1 MQGLMMDLPMLL
13 SRLIDYAA
21 DHHGETEVVSRQ
33 INGSVERSNWRA
45 VRSRSKQ
52 LAKSL
57 LAAGFN
63 SSTHFSS
70 LTWNT
75 INHLE
80 VFYGVLGIGSPLHT
94 LNPRLTVQDLCYM
107 IELME
112 DKVCFYDSD
121 TQPLAEEIDR
131 HTDFITQ
138 WIYLDEGEDLP
149 ASTLRNYMSLSMLK
163 DGVDDQ
169 FEWPV
174 FDERDAAT
182 VCFTSG
188 TTGRPKG
195 VAYSHR
201 SLTLCAMN
209 MTMVDMY
216 GSARNGEL
224 VCAMPVAPIFHANG
238 WMMPFSAPMNGH
250 KLVLPGRDFSPAA
263 IVELISQ
270 EGVTIAGAVPTVWN
284 DIIATADNSNISLPS
299 LSTALVAGTA
309 IPEKLYDLLEGRG
322 MGVRTTWGMTE
333 VPGATRASLPPTA
346 GDADKANI
354 RNIALNRQGRVG
366 FQADLRIID
375 GNGNRLPHDGVAS
388 GILQVRGPIVAAR
401 YVGELES
408 QSVDWLDTGDIAVI
422 YPDST
427 IQIVD
432 RAKDVIKS
440 GGEWISS
447 PQLEAAA
454 VSHPSVNLAAAVAT
468 PHPRW
473 QERPFLLCTL
483 NTGNTVTADELR
495 LHMAKSLAKWWL
507 PEDIKFIDE
516 MPLTATG
523 KINKVRLRELYVQVD
538 AIQQQA

>member
-1 MQGLMMDLPMLL
+1 MQGLMMDVPMLL

-33 INGSVERSNWRA
+33 INGRVERSNWRA

-63 SSTHFSS
+63 SDTHFSS

-94 LNPRLTVQDLCYM
+94 LNPRLTVNDLCYM
-107 IELME
+107 IELMA
-112 DKVCFYDSD
+112 DTVCFYDAD
-121 TQPLAEEIDR
+121 TQALAEEIDR
-131 HTDFITQ
+131 NTDFISQ
-138 WIYLDEGEDLP
+138 WIYLDEGEALP
-149 ASTLRNYMSLSMLK
+149 AASLRKYGSLSALK

-224 VCAMPVAPIFHANG
+224 VCAMPIAPIFHANG

-250 KLVLPGRDFSPAA
+250 KLVLPGRDFSPAGV
-263 IVELISQ
+263 VELMAQ
-270 EGVTIAGAVPTVWN
+270 EGVTIAGAVPTVWS
-284 DIIATADNSNISLPS
+284 DIMATADRSETSLPS

-309 IPEKLYDLLEGRG
+309 IPEKLFDLLEGRG
-322 MGVRTTWGMTE
+322 IGVRTTWGMTE

-346 GDADKANI
+346 GEANKADI
-354 RNIALNRQGRVG
+354 RKIALSRQGRVG
-366 FQADLRIID
+366 FQADLRIVD
-375 GNGNRLPHDGVAS
+375 EEGNRLAHDGIAS

-401 YVGELES
+401 YVGESED
-408 QSVDWLDTGDIAVI
+408 QAVEWLDTGDIATI

-454 VSHPSVNLAAAVAT
+454 ASHPAVNLAAAVAA

-483 NTGNTVTADELR
+483 NANQEVSADALR
-495 LHMAKSLAKWWL
+495 QHMAQTLAKWWL
-507 PEDIKFIDE
+507 PEDIKFIEE

-523 KINKVRLRELYVQVD
+523 KINKVRLRQLYVQ
-538 AIQQQA
+538 ASTLEEKG

>member
-1 MQGLMMDLPMLL
+1 MQGLMMDVPMLL

-33 INGSVERSNWRA
+33 INGRVERSNWRA

-63 SSTHFSS
+63 SDTHFSS

-94 LNPRLTVQDLCYM
+94 LNPRLTVNDLCYM
-107 IELME
+107 IELMA
-112 DKVCFYDSD
+112 DKVCFYDAD
-121 TQPLAEEIDR
+121 TQALAEEIDR
-131 HTDFITQ
+131 NTDFISQ
-138 WIYLDEGEDLP
+138 WIYLDEGEALP
-149 ASTLRNYMSLSMLK
+149 AASLRKYCSLSALK

-224 VCAMPVAPIFHANG
+224 VCAMPIAPIFHANG

-250 KLVLPGRDFSPAA
+250 KLVLPGRDFSPAGV
-263 IVELISQ
+263 VELMAQ
-270 EGVTIAGAVPTVWN
+270 EGVTIAGAVPTVWS
-284 DIIATADNSNISLPS
+284 DIMATADRSETSLPS

-309 IPEKLYDLLEGRG
+309 IPEKLFDLLEGRG
-322 MGVRTTWGMTE
+322 IGVRTTWGMTE

-346 GDADKANI
+346 GEANKVDI
-354 RNIALNRQGRVG
+354 RKIALNRQGRVG
-366 FQADLRIID
+366 FQADLRIVD
-375 GNGNRLPHDGVAS
+375 EEGNCLAHDGIAS

-401 YVGELES
+401 YVGERED
-408 QSVDWLDTGDIAVI
+408 QAVEWLDTGDIATI

-454 VSHPSVNLAAAVAT
+454 ASHPAVNLAAAVAA

-483 NTGNTVTADELR
+483 NANQEVSADALR
-495 LHMAKSLAKWWL
+495 QHMAQTLAKWWL
-507 PEDIKFIDE
+507 PEDIKFIEE

-523 KINKVRLRELYVQVD
+523 KINKVRLRQLYVQ
-538 AIQQQA
+538 ASTLEEKG

>member
-1 MQGLMMDLPMLL
+1 MDVPMLL

-33 INGSVERSNWRA
+33 INGRVERSDWRA
-45 VRSRSKQ
+45 LRSRSKQ

-63 SSTHFSS
+63 SDTHFSS

-94 LNPRLTVQDLCYM
+94 LNPRLTVNDLCYM
-107 IELME
+107 IELMA
-112 DKVCFYDSD
+112 DKVCFYDAD
-121 TQPLAEEIDR
+121 TQALAEEIDR
-131 HTDFITQ
+131 NTDFISQ
-138 WIYLDEGEDLP
+138 WIYLDEGEALP
-149 ASTLRNYMSLSMLK
+149 AANLRKYCSLSALK

-224 VCAMPVAPIFHANG
+224 VCAMPIAPIFHANG

-250 KLVLPGRDFSPAA
+250 KLVLPGRDFSPAGV
-263 IVELISQ
+263 VELMAQ
-270 EGVTIAGAVPTVWN
+270 EGVTIAGAVPTVWS
-284 DIIATADNSNISLPS
+284 DIMATADRSETSLAS

-309 IPEKLYDLLEGRG
+309 IPEKLFDLLEGRG
-322 MGVRTTWGMTE
+322 IGVRTTWGMTE

-346 GDADKANI
+346 GETNKADI
-354 RNIALNRQGRVG
+354 RKIALNRQGRVG
-366 FQADLRIID
+366 FQADLRIVD
-375 GNGNRLPHDGVAS
+375 EEGNRLAHDGIAS

-401 YVGELES
+401 YVGESED
-408 QSVDWLDTGDIAVI
+408 QAVEWLDTGDIATI

-454 VSHPSVNLAAAVAT
+454 ASHPAVNLAAAVAA

-483 NTGNTVTADELR
+483 NANQEVSADALR
-495 LHMAKSLAKWWL
+495 QHMAQTLAKWWL
-507 PEDIKFIDE
+507 PEDIKFIEE

-523 KINKVRLRELYVQVD
+523 KINKMRLRQLYVQ
-538 AIQQQA
+538 ASTLEEKG

>member
-1 MQGLMMDLPMLL
+1 MDVPMLL

-33 INGSVERSNWRA
+33 INGRVERSNWRA

-63 SSTHFSS
+63 SDTHFSS

-94 LNPRLTVQDLCYM
+94 LNPRLTVNDLCYM
-107 IELME
+107 IELMA
-112 DKVCFYDSD
+112 DTVCFYDAD
-121 TQPLAEEIDR
+121 TQALAEEIDR
-131 HTDFITQ
+131 NTDFISQ
-138 WIYLDEGEDLP
+138 WIYLDEGEALP
-149 ASTLRNYMSLSMLK
+149 AASLRKYGSLSALK

-224 VCAMPVAPIFHANG
+224 VCAMPIAPIFHANG

-250 KLVLPGRDFSPAA
+250 KLVLPGRDFSPAGV
-263 IVELISQ
+263 VELMAQ
-270 EGVTIAGAVPTVWN
+270 EGVTIAGAVPTVWS
-284 DIIATADNSNISLPS
+284 DIMATADRSETSLPS

-309 IPEKLYDLLEGRG
+309 IPEKLFDLLEGRG
-322 MGVRTTWGMTE
+322 IGVRTTWGMTE

-346 GDADKANI
+346 GEANKADI
-354 RNIALNRQGRVG
+354 RKIALSRQGRVG
-366 FQADLRIID
+366 FQADLRIVD
-375 GNGNRLPHDGVAS
+375 EEGNRLAHDGIAS

-401 YVGELES
+401 YVGESED
-408 QSVDWLDTGDIAVI
+408 QAVEWLDTGDIATI

-454 VSHPSVNLAAAVAT
+454 ASHPAVNLAAAVAA

-483 NTGNTVTADELR
+483 NANQEVSADALR
-495 LHMAKSLAKWWL
+495 QHMAQTLAKWWL
-507 PEDIKFIDE
+507 PEDIKFIEE

-523 KINKVRLRELYVQVD
+523 KINKVRLRQLYVQ
-538 AIQQQA
+538 ASTLEEKG

>member
-1 MQGLMMDLPMLL
+1 MDVPMLL

-33 INGSVERSNWRA
+33 INGRVERSNWRA
-45 VRSRSKQ
+45 LRSRSKQ

-63 SSTHFSS
+63 SDTHFSS

-94 LNPRLTVQDLCYM
+94 LNPRLTVNDLCYM

-149 ASTLRNYMSLSMLK
+149 ASTLRNYMSLSVLK
-163 DGVDDQ
+163 DGVDDR

-250 KLVLPGRDFSPAA
+250 KLVLPGRDFSPAS

-284 DIIATADNSNISLPS
+284 DIIATADNSKISLPS
-299 LSTALVAGTA
+299 LTTALVAGTA
-309 IPEKLYDLLEGRG
+309 IPEKLYDLLEERG

-346 GDADKANI
+346 GDADKSET
-354 RNIALNRQGRVG
+354 RKIALSRQGRVG

-375 GNGNRLPHDGVAS
+375 EAGDCLPHDGIAS

-401 YVGELES
+401 YVGETES
-408 QSVDWLDTGDIAVI
+408 QSVDWLDTGDIATI

-454 VSHPSVNLAAAVAT
+454 VSHPSVKLAAAVAT

-483 NTGNTVTADELR
+483 NAGNTVTADELR
-495 LHMAKSLAKWWL
+495 LHMGKSLAKWWL
-507 PEDIKFIDE
+507 PEEIKFIDE

-523 KINKVRLRELYVQVD
+523 KINKVRLRQLYVQSN
-538 AIQQQA
+538 ALAQQA

>member
-1 MQGLMMDLPMLL
+1 MDVPMLL

-33 INGSVERSNWRA
+33 INGRVERSNWRA
-45 VRSRSKQ
+45 LRSRSKQ

-63 SSTHFSS
+63 SDTHFSS

-94 LNPRLTVQDLCYM
+94 LNPRLTVNDLCYM
-107 IELME
+107 IELMA
-112 DKVCFYDSD
+112 DTVCFYDAD
-121 TQPLAEEIDR
+121 TQALAEEIDR
-131 HTDFITQ
+131 NTDFISQ
-138 WIYLDEGEDLP
+138 WIYLDEGEALP
-149 ASTLRNYMSLSMLK
+149 AAKLRKYCSLSALK

-224 VCAMPVAPIFHANG
+224 VCAMPIAPIFHANG

-250 KLVLPGRDFSPAA
+250 KLVLPGRDFSPAGV
-263 IVELISQ
+263 VELMAQ
-270 EGVTIAGAVPTVWN
+270 EGVTIAGAVPTVWS
-284 DIIATADNSNISLPS
+284 DIMATADRSETSLPS

-309 IPEKLYDLLEGRG
+309 IPEKLFDLLEGRG
-322 MGVRTTWGMTE
+322 IGVRTTWGMTE

-346 GDADKANI
+346 GEANKADI
-354 RNIALNRQGRVG
+354 RKIALSRQGRVG
-366 FQADLRIID
+366 FQADLRIVD
-375 GNGNRLPHDGVAS
+375 EEGNRLAHDGIAS
-388 GILQVRGPIVAAR
+388 GTLQVRGPIVAAR
-401 YVGELES
+401 YVGESED
-408 QSVDWLDTGDIAVI
+408 QAVEWLDTGDIATI

-454 VSHPSVNLAAAVAT
+454 ASHPAVNLAAAVAA

-483 NTGNTVTADELR
+483 NANQEVSADALR
-495 LHMAKSLAKWWL
+495 QHMAQTLAKWWL
-507 PEDIKFIDE
+507 PEDIKFIEE

-523 KINKVRLRELYVQVD
+523 KINKVRLRQMYVQ
-538 AIQQQA
+538 ASTLEEKG

>member
-1 MQGLMMDLPMLL
+1 MDVPMLL

-21 DHHGETEVVSRQ
+21 DHHGETEVISRQ
-33 INGSVERSNWRA
+33 INGRVERSNWRA
-45 VRSRSKQ
+45 LRSRSKQ

-63 SSTHFSS
+63 SDTHFSS

-94 LNPRLTVQDLCYM
+94 LNPRLTVNDLCYM
-107 IELME
+107 IELMA
-112 DKVCFYDSD
+112 DTVCFYDAD
-121 TQPLAEEIDR
+121 TQALAEEIDR
-131 HTDFITQ
+131 NTDSIRQ
-138 WIYLDEGEDLP
+138 WIYLDEGEALP
-149 ASTLRNYMSLSMLK
+149 ATSLRKYCSLSALK

-224 VCAMPVAPIFHANG
+224 VCAMPIAPIFHANG

-250 KLVLPGRDFSPAA
+250 KLVLPGRDFSSAGV
-263 IVELISQ
+263 VELMAQ
-270 EGVTIAGAVPTVWN
+270 EGVTIAGAVPTVWS
-284 DIIATADNSNISLPS
+284 DIMAKADSSETSLPS

-309 IPEKLYDLLEGRG
+309 IPEKLFDLLEGRG
-322 MGVRTTWGMTE
+322 IGVRTTWGMTE

-346 GDADKANI
+346 GETNKADI
-354 RNIALNRQGRVG
+354 RKIALSRQGRVG
-366 FQADLRIID
+366 FQADLRIVD
-375 GNGNRLPHDGVAS
+375 EEGNCLTHDGIAS

-401 YVGELES
+401 YVGESED
-408 QSVDWLDTGDIAVI
+408 QAVQWLDTGDIATI

-454 VSHPSVNLAAAVAT
+454 ASHPAVNLAAAVAA

-483 NTGNTVTADELR
+483 NANQEVSADALR
-495 LHMAKSLAKWWL
+495 QHMAQTLAKWWL
-507 PEDIKFIDE
+507 PEDIKFIEE

-523 KINKVRLRELYVQVD
+523 KINKMRLRQLYVQ
-538 AIQQQA
+538 ASILEEKG

>member
-1 MQGLMMDLPMLL
+1 MDVPMLL

-63 SSTHFSS
+63 SDTHFSS

-94 LNPRLTVQDLCYM
+94 LNPRLTVNDLCYM
-107 IELME
+107 IELMA
-112 DKVCFYDSD
+112 DKVCFYDAD
-121 TQPLAEEIDR
+121 TQALAEEIDR
-131 HTDFITQ
+131 NTDFIGQ
-138 WIYLDEGEDLP
+138 WIYLDEGEALP
-149 ASTLRNYMSLSMLK
+149 AANLRKYCSLSALK

-224 VCAMPVAPIFHANG
+224 VCAMPIAPIFHANG

-250 KLVLPGRDFSPAA
+250 KLVLPGRDFSPAGV
-263 IVELISQ
+263 VELMAQ
-270 EGVTIAGAVPTVWN
+270 EGVTIAGAVPTVWS
-284 DIIATADNSNISLPS
+284 DIMATADRSETSLAS

-309 IPEKLYDLLEGRG
+309 IPEKLFDLLEGRG
-322 MGVRTTWGMTE
+322 IGVRTTWGMTE

-346 GDADKANI
+346 GETNKADI
-354 RNIALNRQGRVG
+354 RKIALNRQGRVG
-366 FQADLRIID
+366 FQADLRIVD
-375 GNGNRLPHDGVAS
+375 EEGNRLAHDGIAS

-401 YVGELES
+401 YVGESED
-408 QSVDWLDTGDIAVI
+408 QAVEWLDTGDIATI

-454 VSHPSVNLAAAVAT
+454 ASHPAVNLAAAVAA

-483 NTGNTVTADELR
+483 NANQEVSADALR
-495 LHMAKSLAKWWL
+495 QHMAQTLAKWWL
-507 PEDIKFIDE
+507 PEDIKFIKE

-523 KINKVRLRELYVQVD
+523 KINKVRLRQLYVQ
-538 AIQQQA
+538 ASTLEEKG

>member
-1 MQGLMMDLPMLL
+1 MDVPMLL

-33 INGSVERSNWRA
+33 INGRVERSNWRA
-45 VRSRSKQ
+45 LRSRSKQ

-63 SSTHFSS
+63 SDTHFSS

-94 LNPRLTVQDLCYM
+94 LNPRLTVNDLCYM
-107 IELME
+107 IELMA
-112 DKVCFYDSD
+112 DTVCFYDAD
-121 TQPLAEEIDR
+121 TQALAEEIDR
-131 HTDFITQ
+131 NTDFISQ
-138 WIYLDEGEDLP
+138 WIYLDEGEALP
-149 ASTLRNYMSLSMLK
+149 AAKLRKYCSLSALK

-224 VCAMPVAPIFHANG
+224 VCAMPIAPIFHANG

-250 KLVLPGRDFSPAA
+250 KLALPGRDFSPAGV
-263 IVELISQ
+263 VELMAQ
-270 EGVTIAGAVPTVWN
+270 EGVTIAGAVPTVWS
-284 DIIATADNSNISLPS
+284 DIMATADRSETSLPS

-309 IPEKLYDLLEGRG
+309 IPEKLFDLLEGRG
-322 MGVRTTWGMTE
+322 IGVRTTWGMTE

-346 GDADKANI
+346 GEANKADI
-354 RNIALNRQGRVG
+354 RKIALSRQGRVG
-366 FQADLRIID
+366 FQADLRIVD
-375 GNGNRLPHDGVAS
+375 EEGNRLAHDGIAS

-401 YVGELES
+401 YVGESED
-408 QSVDWLDTGDIAVI
+408 QAVEWLDTGDIATI

-454 VSHPSVNLAAAVAT
+454 ASHPAVNLAAAVAA

-483 NTGNTVTADELR
+483 NANQEVSADALR
-495 LHMAKSLAKWWL
+495 QHMAQTLAKWWL
-507 PEDIKFIDE
+507 PEDIKFIEE

-523 KINKVRLRELYVQVD
+523 KINKVRLRQMYVQ
-538 AIQQQA
+538 ASTLEEKG

>member
-1 MQGLMMDLPMLL
+1 MDVPMLL

-33 INGSVERSNWRA
+33 INGRVERSNWRA

-63 SSTHFSS
+63 SDTHFSS

-94 LNPRLTVQDLCYM
+94 LNPRLTVNDLCYM
-107 IELME
+107 IELMA
-112 DKVCFYDSD
+112 DKVCFYDAD
-121 TQPLAEEIDR
+121 TQVLAEEIDR
-131 HTDFITQ
+131 NTDFISQ
-138 WIYLDEGEDLP
+138 WIYLDEGEALP
-149 ASTLRNYMSLSMLK
+149 AANLRKYCSLSALK

-174 FDERDAAT
+174 FDERNAAT

-224 VCAMPVAPIFHANG
+224 VCAMPIAPIFHANG

-250 KLVLPGRDFSPAA
+250 KLVLPGRDFSPAGV
-263 IVELISQ
+263 VELMAQ
-270 EGVTIAGAVPTVWN
+270 EGVTIAGAVPTVWS
-284 DIIATADNSNISLPS
+284 DIMATADRSETSLPS

-309 IPEKLYDLLEGRG
+309 IPEKLFDLLEGRG
-322 MGVRTTWGMTE
+322 IGVRTTWGMTE

-346 GDADKANI
+346 GEANKADI
-354 RNIALNRQGRVG
+354 RKIALSRQGRVG
-366 FQADLRIID
+366 FQADLRIVD
-375 GNGNRLPHDGVAS
+375 EEGNRLAHDGIAS

-401 YVGELES
+401 YVGESED
-408 QSVDWLDTGDIAVI
+408 QAVEWLDTGDIATI

-454 VSHPSVNLAAAVAT
+454 ASHPAVNLAAAVAA

-483 NTGNTVTADELR
+483 NANQEVSADALR
-495 LHMAKSLAKWWL
+495 QHMAQTLAKWWL
-507 PEDIKFIDE
+507 PEDIKFIEE

-523 KINKVRLRELYVQVD
+523 KINKVRLRQLYVQ
-538 AIQQQA
+538 ASTLEEKG

>member
-1 MQGLMMDLPMLL
+1 MDVPMLL

-33 INGSVERSNWRA
+33 INGRVERSNWRA
-45 VRSRSKQ
+45 LRSRSKQ

-63 SSTHFSS
+63 SDTHFSS

-94 LNPRLTVQDLCYM
+94 LNPRLTVNDLCYM
-107 IELME
+107 IELMA
-112 DKVCFYDSD
+112 DTVCFYDAD
-121 TQPLAEEIDR
+121 TQALAEEIDR
-131 HTDFITQ
+131 NTDSIRQ
-138 WIYLDEGEDLP
+138 WIYLDEGEALP
-149 ASTLRNYMSLSMLK
+149 ATSLRKYCSLSALK

-174 FDERDAAT
+174 FDERDAAP

-224 VCAMPVAPIFHANG
+224 VCAMPIAPIFHANG

-250 KLVLPGRDFSPAA
+250 KLVLPGRDFSPAGV
-263 IVELISQ
+263 VELMAQ
-270 EGVTIAGAVPTVWN
+270 EGVTIAGAVPTVWS
-284 DIIATADNSNISLPS
+284 DIMAKADSSETSLPS

-309 IPEKLYDLLEGRG
+309 IPEKLFDLLEGRG
-322 MGVRTTWGMTE
+322 IGVRTTWGMTE

-346 GDADKANI
+346 GETNKADI
-354 RNIALNRQGRVG
+354 RKITLSRQGRVG
-366 FQADLRIID
+366 FQADLRIVD
-375 GNGNRLPHDGVAS
+375 EEGNCLAHDGIAS

-401 YVGELES
+401 YVGESED
-408 QSVDWLDTGDIAVI
+408 QAVQWLDTGDIATI

-454 VSHPSVNLAAAVAT
+454 ASHPAVNLAAAVAA

-483 NTGNTVTADELR
+483 NANQEVSATALR
-495 LHMAKSLAKWWL
+495 QHMAQTLAKWWL
-507 PEDIKFIDE
+507 PEDIKFIEE

-523 KINKVRLRELYVQVD
+523 KINKMRLRQLYVQ
-538 AIQQQA
+538 ASTLEEKG